1 MHAIVNIPYFE
12 MIGYSE
18 RRRCWSVLAS
28 EAFILRPPIVECL
41 GRYRRV
47 FTQGEMKY
55 RIHLLIYLGAW
66 CFAAPALAQGVIAW
80 REPSG
85 AATQP
90 TQMDRNRAMNYARE
104 SISFIEANDL
114 TGAEAKLRQAIA
126 ILPDKAVWHYNL
138 ACILVARKQNDA
150 AMQSLQRATE
160 LGFSDFT
167 ILENDADL
175 KPLHELAAYQNL
187 LAHKK
192 EICQKAAE
200 RSLADLK
207 SRFGAD
213 YLYEVD
219 EDQKLIFATNIDRAT
234 LDALKTWLHA
244 QAKSQGELLFSH
256 KSDEFIRVVVPSLA
270 DYRKLVRQRGVM
282 GIYEDETRT
291 LLAERMGQVMT
302 HEFTHALH
310 AADQRAL
317 GQEHPVWLRE
327 GLASMYEAGEF
338 ENGQL
343 IPADNFRLAFIQS
356 AARRHALIPLEKL
369 LALTTRD
376 FVNNPNLAYGESSS
390 LLLYLYDRKLLR
402 KYYDAYK
409 ASYRSDPSGGGAL
422 EAVAGMNLTDLQA
435 AWTQWMLARKSPQL
449 IPAAGGPYLG
459 VHFGDA
465 IDGLKVSMVLPAGPG
480 AKAGM
485 QLGDVIVGLNDR
497 EVRDYAS
504 FAPLLGAHKVGE
516 EITLKVRREGK
527 YIDVPVTLGQR

>member
-1 MHAIVNIPYFE
+1 MKRRISLLVCLLVSCCVSHASAQHVINWRQP
-12 MIGYSE
+12 
-18 RRRCWSVLAS
+18 AS
-28 EAFILRPPIVECL
+28 P
-41 GRYRRV
+41 
-47 FTQGEMKY
+47 
-55 RIHLLIYLGAW
+55 
-66 CFAAPALAQGVIAW
+66 
-80 REPSG
+80 
-85 AATQP
+85 ATQP
-90 TQMDRNRAMNYARE
+90 SEMDRNRAMTLARE
-104 SISFIEANDL
+104 SIALSDVNDL
-114 TGAEAKLRQAIA
+114 NGAEAKLRQALA
-126 ILPDKAVWHYNL
+126 ILPEKAIWHYNL
-138 ACILVARKQNDA
+138 ACILTARKQIDG
-150 AMQSLQRATE
+150 AMESLRRATE

-167 ILENDADL
+167 ILENDAEL
-175 KPLHELAAYQNL
+175 KPMHELPAYRNL

-219 EDQKLIFATNIDRAT
+219 EEQKLIFATNIDRAT
-234 LDALKTWLHA
+234 LDALKTWLHD
-244 QAKSQGELLFSH
+244 QAKSQGEFLFAH
-256 KSDEFIRVVVPSLA
+256 KSDEFIRIVVPSLA
-270 DYRKLVRQRGVM
+270 DYRKLVRQRGIM

-310 AADQRAL
+310 AADQRAV

-343 IPADNFRLAFIQS
+343 IPNDNFRLAFIQS
-356 AARRHALIPLEKL
+356 AARRHALIPLDKL
-369 LALTTRD
+369 IALTTRD
-376 FVNNPNLAYGESSS
+376 FVNGPNLAYGESSS

-422 EAVAGMNLTDLQA
+422 EAVTQMNLADLQS

-449 IPAAGGPYLG
+449 LPTAGGPYLG

-465 IDGLKVSMVLPAGPG
+465 IDGLKVSMILPAGPG
-480 AKAGM
+480 AKAGIR
-485 QLGDVIVGLNDR
+485 LGDVIVGLNDR

-504 FAPLLGAHKVGE
+504 FAPLLSAHKVGE
-516 EITLKVRREGK
+516 EVTLRIRREGK
-527 YIDVPVTLGQR
+527 YIDVPVTLGHR